1 MNAVT
6 AFALCFGGTDDNI
19 IEKKKKLFNSFPSVL
34 CLRGSCMFQSETTV
48 DF

>member
-19 IEKKKKLFNSFPSVL
+19 IEKKNFLIPFPVF
-34 CLRGSCMFQSETTV
+34 CA
-48 DF
+48 

>member
-19 IEKKKKLFNSFPSVL
+19 IGKKKTT
-34 CLRGSCMFQSETTV
+34 FQFLSQCFVPEGQLYVSE
-48 DF
+48 

>member
-19 IEKKKKLFNSFPSVL
+19 IEKKKKNFSIPFPVF
-34 CLRGSCMFQSETTV
+34 CA
-48 DF
+48 